1 MTLTA
6 RMLFSMAESRNINT
20 FNNQTGEHDLYY
32 KPLATTLSLLEIF
45 QKARI
50 PPWPC
55 EYT

>member
-20 FNNQTGEHDLYY
+20 FNNQTGERDLYF
-32 KPLATTLSLLEIF
+32 KALATTVSLLEVF

-55 EYT
+55 ERT